1 MFARM
6 LTFLTLVTFVGAPAA
21 ARSADA
27 AKNATPTII
36 VRVDSIN
43 NLLEDVKYLGE
54 LAGQKDKVDEQL
66 KFVKTSVEDQKIDKA
81 IDFTRP
87 WGMYGTVNPDKPE
100 DSTGVIMLPVAD
112 EKGLLDLLGNFMMMP
127 DKGEDDIYTLQVPLL
142 PYPAYFRF
150 ANKYIY
156 ITVQNKAGVAK
167 ESILEP
173 TKVFSGGKTTTF
185 SALFRLDQIPDDMK
199 KMAISQLDEHLNK
212 EKQKEIPGET
222 KVQTELRHKM
232 MDAMGQRVARL
243 IQEAGEL
250 ALAFDINRQANRLN
264 GEMTF
269 TGKPGSSLAKEIA
282 DAGKTPSLFGGL
294 VSSKAA
300 INALVHNT
308 FPEEARKAIEPAIDE
323 AFKQAKEKEKDALK
337 RELGEKIFAAIK
349 PSLAAGELDMAFSFH
364 GPSKENHY
372 TFLGAVKLHDGQK
385 VEEAVK
391 DVLNKA
397 VPESDKEKI
406 HLDAEKSGEFNIH
419 KLDAHK
425 DFDEKTKAILGDH
438 AIYLA
443 FRSDAVFVSGGARGL
458 ETIKEALKSE
468 SKAAPAGLLEISM
481 SHLAPLILAAHGKN
495 QDPEETKKHIQEI
508 FKGDNDKIRATLEGG
523 KALKGNFTMSTAVIK
538 FIGQIAAHEEH
549 TFNKVEP
556 KIKGAK
562 KKPKKEEEKKEEDK

>member
-1 MFARM
+1 
-6 LTFLTLVTFVGAPAA
+6 
-21 ARSADA
+21 
-27 AKNATPTII
+27 
-36 VRVDSIN
+36 
-43 NLLEDVKYLGE
+43 
-54 LAGQKDKVDEQL
+54 
-66 KFVKTSVEDQKIDKA
+66 
-81 IDFTRP
+81 
-87 WGMYGTVNPDKPE
+87 
-100 DSTGVIMLPVAD
+100 
-112 EKGLLDLLGNFMMMP
+112 
-127 DKGEDDIYTLQVPLL
+127 
-142 PYPAYFRF
+142 
-150 ANKYIY
+150 
-156 ITVQNKAGVAK
+156 
-167 ESILEP
+167 
-173 TKVFSGGKTTTF
+173 
-185 SALFRLDQIPDDMK
+185 
-199 KMAISQLDEHLNK
+199 
-212 EKQKEIPGET
+212 
-222 KVQTELRHKM
+222 M

-250 ALAFDINRQANRLN
+250 ALSFDINRQANRLN

-282 DAGKTPSLFGGL
+282 DAGKTPSLFGAL

-349 PSLAAGELDMAFSFH
+349 PSLTAGEVDMAFSFR

-372 TFLGAVKLHDGQK
+372 TFLGAVKLQDGQK

-391 DVLNKA
+391 EVLNKA
-397 VPESDKEKI
+397 VPESDKQKI
-406 HLDAEKSGEFNIH
+406 YLDAEKSGEFNIH

-438 AIYLA
+438 AIYVA
-443 FRSDAVFVSGGARGL
+443 FRSDAAFVSGGARGL
-458 ETIKEALKSE
+458 ETIKEALKTE
-468 SKAAPAGLLEISM
+468 PKAAPAGLLEISM
-481 SHLAPLILAAHGKN
+481 SHLAPLILTAHGKN

-538 FIGQIAAHEEH
+538 FIGQMATHEEH